1 MSDTTPSNPSRL
13 RVRAIRRWITRIV
26 LALLALGV
34 AASVVVALLP
44 KPVLVEVAEVRK
56 ARLTVTVDEDGR
68 TRVKDRFV
76 VSAPLTGRLTRIGL
90 RPGDRVEANAAL
102 ARLLPLPTPLLDP
115 RSRAEAQAN
124 LGAAEAGYRQS
135 QAAESRA
142 RAALEFAESDVKR
155 QRQLAKGGAISEEA
169 LARAELELR
178 TLRDDQ
184 ASATFGASVAA
195 NQARQAQAALGRL
208 DPDSKNADQMEL
220 QSPVDGEVLQVL
232 REDEGVVQAGTPLL
246 EIGNPAALELVVDV
260 LTSDAVRIPKDA
272 RVRVSR
278 WGGDQELLGHVRRVE
293 PKAFAHQ
300 SSLGVEE
307 QRVNVIIDLESPQ
320 EMWAKLGD
328 GFRVEASIIVWEEGD
343 VLQIPVSA
351 AFKQDDQ
358 WSVYVVE
365 GERAHARHVV
375 LGEQNGRTAQIQS
388 GLEPGARVIIHPGEQ
403 IADGT
408 KVAPR

>member
-1 MSDTTPSNPSRL
+1 MPDTTPSNPSRL

-358 WSVYVVE
+358 WTVYVVE

>member
-1 MSDTTPSNPSRL
+1 MSDLAKPTQSRL
-13 RVRAIRRWITRIV
+13 RSRAIRRWFTRIV
-26 LALLALGV
+26 LILLALGV
-34 AASVVVALLP
+34 AASVVAALLP
-44 KPVLVEVAEVRK
+44 KPALVEIVVVRK
-56 ARLTVTVDEDGR
+56 APLTVTVDEDGR
-68 TRVKDRFV
+68 TRVKDRFI
-76 VSAPLTGRLTRIGL
+76 VSAPLTGRLTRIEL
-90 RPGDRVEANAAL
+90 QPGDRVAADAEL

-142 RAALEFAESDVKR
+142 RAALEFAEGDVEK
-155 QRQLAKGGAISEEA
+155 QRRLAESGAISQQA

-178 TLRDDQ
+178 TLKDEM
-184 ASATFGASVAA
+184 ASATFGATVAA

-208 DPDSKNADQMEL
+208 DPDSKSADQMVL
-220 QSPVDGEVLQVL
+220 KSPVEGVVLQIL

-260 LTSDAVRIPKDA
+260 LTSDAVRIPQDA
-272 RVRVSR
+272 QTRISR
-278 WGGDQELLGHVRRVE
+278 WGGAEELTGHVRRVE
-293 PKAFAHQ
+293 PKAFSQH

-307 QRVNVIIDLESPQ
+307 QRVNVVIDLESPY

-328 GFRVEASIIVWEEGD
+328 GFRVETSIVVWKEDD
-343 VLQIPVSA
+343 VLQVPVSA

-358 WSVYVVE
+358 WAVF
-365 GERAHARHVV
+365 VV
-375 LGEQNGRTAQIQS
+375 LGETARVRHIVLGERNGLTAQIIS
-388 GLEPGARVIIHPGEQ
+388 GLEPGEHVIIHPGEQ